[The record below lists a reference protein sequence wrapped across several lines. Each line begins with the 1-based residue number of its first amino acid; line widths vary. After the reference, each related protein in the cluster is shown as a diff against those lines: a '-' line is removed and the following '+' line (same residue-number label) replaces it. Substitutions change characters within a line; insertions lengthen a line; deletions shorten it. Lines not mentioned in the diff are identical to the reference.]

1 MQTKTKLLNRR
12 RINQKLENIF
22 LYPLSIVHAPI
33 GYGKTTAVSQ
43 FLNQYAGTAD
53 LVWVSLAGSG
63 GSVEYLWNHLV
74 ENIQGS
80 DLRHTLKK
88 MGYPYDELKRANLV
102 DLLIDYEYKRP
113 AVLVLDDFQVI
124 NDPGVFALI
133 KLVVQ
138 EHIKN
143 MHIVLITRDLSK
155 LDAAGLYQKQLCFTL
170 TEKSLKFTGEEIQRY
185 FNMAGCMLSED
196 DVEKIYSYTE
206 GWVSMV
212 YVLLKGV
219 QRGLPVGKSDT
230 INDIIEQNLYNT
242 LSGKARETLCRLSFL
257 ETFTISMALYV
268 LDDPEAGY
276 VLQTLIKQN
285 TFVVYNEFD
294 KSYKIRNLLQEFFM
308 LRAKFL
314 NIDFQPLYKR
324 AGEWYLRERQ
334 YGRAFEYL
342 YQAGEIEMILAE
354 FNRENTPDI

>member
-1 MQTKTKLLNRR
+1 M
-12 RINQKLENIF
+12 
-22 LYPLSIVHAPI
+22 
-33 GYGKTTAVSQ
+33 
-43 FLNQYAGTAD
+43 
-53 LVWVSLAGSG
+53 
-63 GSVEYLWNHLV
+63 
-74 ENIQGS
+74 
-80 DLRHTLKK
+80 
-88 MGYPYDELKRANLV
+88 
-102 DLLIDYEYKRP
+102 
-113 AVLVLDDFQVI
+113 
-124 NDPGVFALI
+124 
-133 KLVVQ
+133 
-138 EHIKN
+138 
-143 MHIVLITRDLSK
+143 
-155 LDAAGLYQKQLCFTL
+155 
-170 TEKSLKFTGEEIQRY
+170 
-185 FNMAGCMLSED
+185 
-196 DVEKIYSYTE
+196 
-206 GWVSMV
+206 
-212 YVLLKGV
+212 LLKGV

-342 YQAGEIEMILAE
+342 YQAGEIEMILRGIE
-354 FNRENTPDI
+354 P